1 VEKAGRDD
9 LDGSREAS
17 RTGPAGPPDP
27 RGGASPRR
35 GPAPQSG
42 ALPRTEPCPPSG
54 KGRGS
59 RGAGE
64 RPGLD
69 DVIELTVESLAFGG
83 EGIARVDGK
92 VRFIPG
98 ALPGERVLAAPV
110 QRRRHYDRM
119 RLVRV
124 IEPSRDRRPP
134 LCPHAAVCGGCA
146 LQALDYPA
154 QLAAKAAQVR
164 DCLER
169 IGRISVPEWG
179 PPVPSPLTIAYRN
192 KMEYTFSTRGWHADG
207 PPTMPY
213 PSPVLGLHVP
223 GRFDA
228 VFDLEYCA
236 LPSPA
241 GLVALD
247 TVRAFAREHALEAW
261 RSDGDTGLLRHL
273 VVREGTHTG
282 EILLGLVTRHDV
294 PVFSALG
301 PLLAERVPGLV
312 GVVLVVNDTLASV
325 AHGDTERVL
334 HGRPFLRE
342 RLSGMEFTLSVQS
355 FFQTNT
361 RGAETLIQ
369 VIREGVADRCRPR
382 GEHGASEGQGRPG
395 GHDPGRGHDPVRGDG
410 GRLLDLYCG
419 AGTLGLALADTFSE
433 VLGVEQ
439 VASAVANARATAAAN
454 GIANARFIEAPV
466 EAWLEGKA
474 PDGVEPPPMPFE
486 GGVLVDPPRSGLHPR
501 AVRGL
506 LALAPPWILYVSCN
520 PSTLARDAALLV
532 DGGYR
537 PVRLRVVD
545 MFPHTAH
552 VESVLLM
559 ERMDH
564 SGR

>member
-1 VEKAGRDD
+1 VEKAGRDERE
-9 LDGSREAS
+9 GSRETS
-17 RTGPAGPPDP
+17 RAGATG
-27 RGGASPRR
+27 S
-35 GPAPQSG
+35 
-42 ALPRTEPCPPSG
+42 
-54 KGRGS
+54 KGGS
-59 RGAGE
+59 RGPGE
-64 RPGLD
+64 RPGFG
-69 DVIELTVESLAFGG
+69 DVLELTVESLAFGG

-119 RLVRV
+119 RLVQV
-124 IEPSRDRRPP
+124 MEPSPDRRPP

-146 LQALDYPA
+146 LQVLDYPA

-179 PPVPSPLTIAYRN
+179 PPVPSPLTTAYRN

-207 PPTMPY
+207 PPPEPY
-213 PSPVLGLHVP
+213 PSPALGLHVP

-241 GLVALD
+241 GLAALD
-247 TVRAFAREHALEAW
+247 TVRAFAREHALTAW

-301 PLLAERVPGLV
+301 PVLAERVPGLV
-312 GVVLVVNDTLASV
+312 GVVLVVNHTLASV
-325 AHGDTERVL
+325 ARGDTERVL

-342 RLSGMEFTLSVQS
+342 RLSGIEFTLSVQS

-361 RGAETLIQ
+361 RGAETLIE
-369 VIREGVADRCRPR
+369 VVREGMADRCGPR
-382 GEHGASEGQGRPG
+382 GEHGAHG
-395 GHDPGRGHDPVRGDG
+395 GHGPGRSQG

-419 AGTLGLALADTFSE
+419 AGTMGLALAGSFSE

-439 VASAVANARATAAAN
+439 VTSAVADARATAAAN

-466 EAWLEGKA
+466 EAWLEGKT

-532 DGGYR
+532 EGGYQ
-537 PVRLRVVD
+537 PVRLRVID

-559 ERMDH
+559 ERARPADT
-564 SGR
+564 

>member
-1 VEKAGRDD
+1 MGA
-9 LDGSREAS
+9 
-17 RTGPAGPPDP
+17 AGPPCLL
-27 RGGASPRR
+27 GGRS
-35 GPAPQSG
+35 
-42 ALPRTEPCPPSG
+42 
-54 KGRGS
+54 GS
-59 RGAGE
+59 R
-64 RPGLD
+64 RPGKSPGFD

-98 ALPGERVLAAPV
+98 ALPGERVLAVPV

-119 RLVRV
+119 RLVQV
-124 IEPSRDRRPP
+124 IEPSPDRRPP
-134 LCPHAAVCGGCA
+134 LCPHAAICGGCA
-146 LQALDYPA
+146 FQVLDYPA

-179 PPVPSPLTIAYRN
+179 PPVPSPLTTAYRN
-192 KMEYTFSTRGWHADG
+192 KMEYTFSTRSWHADG
-207 PPTMPY
+207 PPPEPY
-213 PSPVLGLHVP
+213 PSPALGLHVP

-228 VFDLEYCA
+228 IFDLEYCA

-241 GLVALD
+241 SLVALD
-247 TVRAFAREHALEAW
+247 TVRAFAREHAMEAW
-261 RSDGDTGLLRHL
+261 RSEGDTGLLRHL

-282 EILLGLVTRHDV
+282 EILLGLVTRHDA
-294 PVFSALG
+294 PVFDALG

-312 GVVLVVNDTLASV
+312 GVVLVVNHTLASV
-325 AHGDTERVL
+325 ARGDTERVL

-342 RLSGMEFTLSVQS
+342 RLRGIEFTLSVQS

-361 RGAETLIQ
+361 RGAETLIE
-369 VIREGVADRCRPR
+369 VVRESVADRCGPR
-382 GEHGASEGQGRPG
+382 GEHSANGEHGLQAERGSGPGQGPT
-395 GHDPGRGHDPVRGDG
+395 RGQGC
-410 GRLLDLYCG
+410 RLFDLYCG
-419 AGTLGLALADTFSE
+419 AGTMGLALADSFSE
-433 VLGVEQ
+433 VIGVEQ
-439 VASAVANARATAAAN
+439 VPSAVADARATAAAN

-466 EAWLEGKA
+466 EAWLEGKTA
-474 PDGVEPPPMPFE
+474 DGVEPPPMPFD

-506 LALAPPWILYVSCN
+506 LALTPPWILYVSCN

-532 DGGYR
+532 DGGYQ
-537 PVRLRVVD
+537 PVRLRVID

-559 ERMDH
+559 ERAAP
-564 SGR
+564 

>member
-1 VEKAGRDD
+1 MEKAGQHDREGRRKTRRKGTT
-9 LDGSREAS
+9 GSIGGCG
-17 RTGPAGPPDP
+17 GP
-27 RGGASPRR
+27 
-35 GPAPQSG
+35 
-42 ALPRTEPCPPSG
+42 
-54 KGRGS
+54 
-59 RGAGE
+59 GE
-64 RPGLD
+64 RPGFD
-69 DVIELTVESLAFGG
+69 DVLELTVESLAFGG

-110 QRRRHYDRM
+110 QRRRHYDRL
-119 RLVRV
+119 RLVQV
-124 IEPSRDRRPP
+124 LQPSPDRRSP
-134 LCPHAAVCGGCA
+134 LCPHGAVCGGCS
-146 LQALDYPA
+146 LQVLDYSA

-179 PPVPSPLTIAYRN
+179 PPVPSPLTTAYRN
-192 KMEYTFSTRGWHADG
+192 KMEYTFSTRGWLADG
-207 PPTMPY
+207 PPPEPY
-213 PSPVLGLHVP
+213 PSPALGLHVA

-228 VFDLEYCA
+228 IFDLEYCA

-241 GLVALD
+241 SLVALD
-247 TVRAFAREHALEAW
+247 TVRAFAREHGLVSW

-282 EILLGLVTRHDV
+282 EILLGLVTRHDA

-301 PLLAERVPGLV
+301 PVLAERVPGLV
-312 GVVLVVNDTLASV
+312 GVVLVVNNTLASV
-325 AHGDTERVL
+325 ARGDTERVL

-342 RLSGMEFTLSVQS
+342 RLCGIEFTLSVQS

-361 RGAETLIQ
+361 RGAETLIE
-369 VIREGVADRCRPR
+369 VVREGVADRCDPHGGRGPR
-382 GEHGASEGQGRPG
+382 RNQGPIRGQSPSPCQDPIRGQGPSPG
-395 GHDPGRGHDPVRGDG
+395 QG
-410 GRLLDLYCG
+410 GQLLDLYCG
-419 AGTLGLALADTFSE
+419 AGTMGLALAGSFSE

-439 VASAVANARATAAAN
+439 VTSAVADARATAAAN
-454 GIANARFIEAPV
+454 GIVNARFIEAPV
-466 EAWLEGKA
+466 EAWLEGKT
-474 PDGVEPPPMPFE
+474 PEGVEPPPRPFE
-486 GGVLVDPPRSGLHPR
+486 GGVLADPPRCGLHPR

-532 DGGYR
+532 EGGYQ
-537 PVRLRVVD
+537 PVRLRVID

-559 ERMDH
+559 ERTVDA
-564 SGR
+564 RC